1 MKRIFFLLA
10 DNYSGEENMV
20 SKRTLIAIVVVIIA
34 STSAYAVW
42 TYPRNV
48 VAFPVVFTAGANIL
62 TQLFSVPM
70 LDNQVQVVIAVQS
83 GAAIWTASILSN
95 DNNLWS
101 HTAAQGGQTT
111 YNSGWMLL
119 QSGNYN
125 VSFRTLGFG
134 GVNAQ
139 VTITAKGGPW

>member
-1 MKRIFFLLA
+1 
-10 DNYSGEENMV
+10 MV
-20 SKRTLIAIVVVIIA
+20 SKMKVALVAIVVVIVV
-34 STSAYAVW
+34 STSAYALW

-48 VAFPVVFTAGANIL
+48 VTFPVVFTAGANVL
-62 TQLFSVPM
+62 TQPFAVPV
-70 LDNQVQVVIAVQS
+70 LDNQVQVVVVVQS
-83 GAAIWTASILSN
+83 GAAIWTASILSD
-95 DNNLWS
+95 DNSLWS

-125 VSFRTLGFG
+125 VSFRTLGVG

-139 VTITAKGGPW
+139 VTITAKGGSW